1 MKTHLP
7 RLRPT
12 VWDGVVVA
20 LVGLLACGILYGAG
34 RGAAESATAVV
45 YADGVE
51 VDRVRTDTP
60 SERTYTANGYTLRV
74 AFCPGAR
81 VVSSDCPTLD
91 CVHTGLVMY
100 GGQSI
105 VCLPARVVIRLEGGA
120 VPSDAPDAV
129 LG

>member
-1 MKTHLP
+1 MEKLP

-12 VWDGVVVA
+12 LLDGVVAA
-20 LVGLLACGILYGAG
+20 LVGLLACGILYGGRAG
-34 RGAAESATAVV
+34 VAAEAVTAVV

-51 VDRVRTDTP
+51 IDRVRTDTP
-60 SERTYTANGYTLRV
+60 SERTYTANGYTLHME
-74 AFCPGAR
+74 FCPGAR
-81 VVSSDCPTLD
+81 VVSSDCPTQD
-91 CVHTGLVMY
+91 CVHTGVVTY

-105 VCLPARVVIRLEGGA
+105 VCLPARIVIRMEGGA

>member
-1 MKTHLP
+1 MEKLP

-12 VWDGVVVA
+12 ILDSVVV
-20 LVGLLACGILYGAG
+20 LFVGLLACGILYGARAG
-34 RGAAESATAVV
+34 VAAEAVTAVV

-51 VDRVRTDTP
+51 IDRVPTDTP
-60 SERTYTANGYTLRV
+60 SERTYTANGYTLHME
-74 AFCPGAR
+74 FCPGAR
-81 VVSSDCPTLD
+81 VVSSDCPTQD
-91 CVHTGLVMY
+91 CVHTGVVTY

-105 VCLPARVVIRLEGGA
+105 VCLPARIAVRMEGGA

>member
-1 MKTHLP
+1 MEKLP

-12 VWDGVVVA
+12 ILDSVVV
-20 LVGLLACGILYGAG
+20 LFVGLLACGILYGARAG
-34 RGAAESATAVV
+34 VAAEAVTAVV

-51 VDRVRTDTP
+51 IDRVRTDTP
-60 SERTYTANGYTLRV
+60 SERTYTANGYTLHME
-74 AFCPGAR
+74 FCPGAR
-81 VVSSDCPTLD
+81 VVSSDCPTQD
-91 CVHTGLVMY
+91 CVHTGVVTY

-105 VCLPARVVIRLEGGA
+105 VCLPARIAVRMEGGA